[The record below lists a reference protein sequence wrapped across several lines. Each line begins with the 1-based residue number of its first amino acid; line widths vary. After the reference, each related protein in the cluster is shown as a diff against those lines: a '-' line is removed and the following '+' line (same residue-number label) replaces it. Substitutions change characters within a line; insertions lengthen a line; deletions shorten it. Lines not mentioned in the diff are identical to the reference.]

1 MIHVGLPSLSPCIK
15 SEFRF
20 GVRRALGNDPATPS
34 PAQGRPGRDNDLKIS
49 EFYRQTSGQVT
60 NMSDTI
66 TLRRLSPDDLETLL
80 AVRHGL
86 FDNAVLPEQ
95 AKAFLAD
102 PLHEIMLAFDG
113 AEAVGMA
120 TGKIMLHPD
129 KQPAFFIA
137 EVGVRDEYQR
147 QGIAKRLFD
156 ALMQHARD
164 RGCKGIWLATEAD
177 NLPARALYRSL
188 DARETGGIVV
198 YDWDGAMDG

>member
-1 MIHVGLPSLSPCIK
+1 
-15 SEFRF
+15 
-20 GVRRALGNDPATPS
+20 
-34 PAQGRPGRDNDLKIS
+34 
-49 EFYRQTSGQVT
+49 
-60 NMSDTI
+60 MSDTI